1 MKQPNILLITCHDL
15 GDYLGCY
22 GTPVGT
28 PNIDSLSRN
37 GVQLCN
43 HFSTA
48 PICSPARGSIL
59 TGCYPHTNG
68 LMGLVHRGWELNV
81 GQCPTIPAV
90 LRNNGWNTAL
100 FGFQHESIEPKTLG
114 YDEVFA
120 GKDTHCENVV
130 PLFEKWV
137 RERKTTTPFYA
148 SMGFKE
154 VHRMGMNPSH
164 FRMDGYPYADP
175 SEVAVPPCMPDI
187 PATRQDLAEFYGAIR
202 YMDHWVGRA
211 LDALNSAGLRENT
224 AVIFTTDHGASFM
237 HSKATLYDGG
247 TRVAFIASLP
257 GALPEGLR
265 VQKITSHVDILPTM
279 LSLLGI
285 DAPAGIQGRNVSGV
299 LSGSASGR
307 EYAFSEENYNNHFVP
322 GRAVR
327 SQRYRYIRNGLRI
340 NIFDFLIPEIEL
352 SNSDFR
358 KNRAVFDFYSTK
370 RVLEE
375 LYDHE
380 SDPGELHNLVE
391 DPEYLEVLE
400 EHRKALRQH
409 MEKTADPFVR
419 FHNEL
424 LMPENTYTRLHDR
437 RR

>member
-1 MKQPNILLITCHDL
+1 M
-15 GDYLGCY
+15 
-22 GTPVGT
+22 
-28 PNIDSLSRN
+28 
-37 GVQLCN
+37 
-43 HFSTA
+43 
-48 PICSPARGSIL
+48 
-59 TGCYPHTNG
+59 
-68 LMGLVHRGWELNV
+68 
-81 GQCPTIPAV
+81 
-90 LRNNGWNTAL
+90 
-100 FGFQHESIEPKTLG
+100 HE
-114 YDEVFA
+114 
-120 GKDTHCENVV
+120 
-130 PLFEKWV
+130 
-137 RERKTTTPFYA
+137 
-148 SMGFKE
+148 
-154 VHRMGMNPSH
+154 
-164 FRMDGYPYADP
+164 
-175 SEVAVPPCMPDI
+175 I

-285 DAPAGIQGRNVSGV
+285 DPPAGIQGRNVSGV

-400 EHRKALRQH
+400 EHREALRQH

>member
-22 GTPVGT
+22 GTPIGT

-37 GVQLCN
+37 GIQLCN

-68 LMGLVHRGWELNV
+68 LMGLVHRGWDLNV
-81 GQCPTIPAV
+81 GQYPTIPSI

-114 YDEVFA
+114 YEEVFA

-148 SMGFKE
+148 AMGFKE

-202 YMDHWVGRA
+202 YMDHWVGRV

-265 VQKITSHVDILPTM
+265 VQEYFADNTFPPWH
-279 LSLLGI
+279 
-285 DAPAGIQGRNVSGV
+285 RR
-299 LSGSASGR
+299 SGR
-307 EYAFSEENYNNHFVP
+307 GAGKKCFRH
-322 GRAVR
+322 
-327 SQRYRYIRNGLRI
+327 SQRQR
-340 NIFDFLIPEIEL
+340 
-352 SNSDFR
+352 FR
-358 KNRAVFDFYSTK
+358 QGICFFR
-370 RVLEE
+370 
-375 LYDHE
+375 
-380 SDPGELHNLVE
+380 GELQQPFRPWTGGSLS
-391 DPEYLEVLE
+391 
-400 EHRKALRQH
+400 ALPVYQKR
-409 MEKTADPFVR
+409 TADQHF
-419 FHNEL
+419 
-424 LMPENTYTRLHDR
+424 
-437 RR
+437 